1 MTFIPIYNFL
11 PRKSAEAPF
20 IGLDDKETKKQG
32 KEWVKG
38 TGAKLNEMKENLP
51 QLEALNA
58 SNKNIMA
65 SLEKMGEKL
74 SQTAEE
80 PIISPIADP
89 IN

>member
-1 MTFIPIYNFL
+1 
-11 PRKSAEAPF
+11 
-20 IGLDDKETKKQG
+20 
-32 KEWVKG
+32 
-38 TGAKLNEMKENLP
+38 MKENLP

-58 SNKNIMA
+58 SNKNMMA
-65 SLEKMGEKL
+65 SLEKMGEKV